1 MVESRRMRIRR
12 RLLLASVASSFAAP
26 VLAQHRHDH
35 KPRHGGQIRETGGFV
50 YELRASPTS
59 IAVWV
64 TDEADKPVPTRGSTA
79 KVTLIDSGSRV
90 EVPLAAAG
98 DNRFE
103 ASGAFPVRPGVN
115 ALLEVAVGGRNVAK
129 LRYALK

>member
-1 MVESRRMRIRR
+1 MCISRQFA
-12 RLLLASVASSFAAP
+12 LACVALALAAP
-26 VLAQHRHDH
+26 LHAQHKHDH

-50 YELRASPTS
+50 YELKASATS

-79 KVTLIDSGSRV
+79 KVTLIDSGMRV
-90 EVPLAAAG
+90 EVPLAPAG

-103 ASGAFPVRPGVN
+103 ASGDFPVRPGVG
-115 ALLEVAVGGRNVAK
+115 ALLDIAVGGKSIAK